1 MRITLWSERDQIYH
15 KAQRA
20 LLDLITSRP
29 KLPPYNIPNDFDGLL
44 PRKTHNIRQI
54 DGRRADGCYIGN
66 SIKVTFDFF
75 KKKKFGNGMSALL
88 RSSLLPR
95 TCFLF
100 NSDS

>member
-66 SIKVTFDFF
+66 SRSLLTFS
-75 KKKKFGNGMSALL
+75 KKKFGNGMSALL
-88 RSSLLPR
+88 RSSLFPR

>member
-44 PRKTHNIRQI
+44 QRKPHNIRQI

-66 SIKVTFDFF
+66 SRSLLT
-75 KKKKFGNGMSALL
+75 KFGNGMSALL